1 MKLNL
6 CENLKKILF
15 IIFLIMFVGIKEVKA
30 DYYKEYNICDIIDN
44 SWIVYGQQDNKLNV
58 IAKQSSSYVIGKVDF
73 ALARTEDGNNCFL
86 IPHRYISDFPS
97 DSDDRENA
105 LGELMGTCP
114 GLIEDIYVNNGMCY
128 FKNYKYESIEKVL
141 NQYYFLNENNIAH
154 CDINLDKYLELYPEL
169 KCGVRDTKTIE
180 KPIIKDPSSVTLD
193 VNEISLTKGETY
205 DIKPHLNI
213 TYVKD
218 DAKDVI
224 YSSSDPDSIS
234 VSQDGIITVN
244 EIKDATI
251 TVKSTIN
258 EMQATLKVNTYLIG
272 PGPLPEDDI
281 EKSISIYKGDEITLS
296 EYDYD
301 FNIITG
307 NNVIEKINK
316 NTFKGISV
324 GTGEIQTIVTDTS
337 QKIKIHINVL
347 AKTVYDQD
355 QMIILKKGTEHTFS
369 NINSLGGLTWKSSES
384 NIASVDNNGKVKGI
398 STGIVTITATK
409 QGYEYNNKVFV
420 YEANVKKENI
430 ENGSIINGEVGK
442 KITMGLGSA
451 YTWIS
456 SDSSIATIDNNGIVT
471 LLKQGNVIILGQ
483 KDNNYY
489 AQEINVYNKKE
500 SSSGDGLSNDQVMD
514 AKAEFRITPID
525 ETNENYSNIK
535 KKFEKIQ
542 KIKVYDIGYYLNDK
556 KIQPNGEVILEL
568 NIPENYDSNRISV
581 FRIEDNGTITK
592 LFSKVVGNKIQV
604 TTTHFSYYV
613 IAETDE
619 NTAYEIVKEAEEKLN
634 VDNPPT
640 GLLNATI
647 IVILGSLLSLAI
659 YLLTKKKSK
668 FIRL

>member
-1 MKLNL
+1 MKICKRVLFVV
-6 CENLKKILF
+6 ILV
-15 IIFLIMFVGIKEVKA
+15 MFFGVKEVKA
-30 DYYKEYNICDIIDN
+30 DYYKDYNVCDIIDN

-58 IAKQSSSYVIGKVDF
+58 IAKQSSSYVIGKVNF
-73 ALARTEDGNNCFL
+73 AIKKTENNNKCLL
-86 IPHRYISDFPS
+86 IPDSNISDFPS

-105 LGELMGTCP
+105 LKELMGACP

-128 FKNYKYESIEKVL
+128 FKNYKYESIYNVL
-141 NQYYFLNENNIAH
+141 NQYYSFNGNNIVD
-154 CDINLDKYLELYPEL
+154 CDSINLAESPEL
-169 KCGVRDTKTIE
+169 KCGVRDTKTIDR
-180 KPIIKDPSSVTLD
+180 PIIKDPSSVTLD

-369 NINSLGGLTWKSSES
+369 NINSLGGLTWKSSDS
-384 NIASVDNNGKVKGI
+384 NIASVDNNGKVKGV

-442 KITMGLGSA
+442 KITMGLGST

-514 AKAEFRITPID
+514 AKAEFKITPID

-568 NIPENYDSNRISV
+568 NVPENYDSNKISV

-592 LFSKVVGNKIQV
+592 LFSKIVGNKIQV

-647 IVILGSLLSLAI
+647 IIILGSLLSIAI

>member
-1 MKLNL
+1 MKICKRVLFVV
-6 CENLKKILF
+6 ILV
-15 IIFLIMFVGIKEVKA
+15 MFFGVKEVKA
-30 DYYKEYNICDIIDN
+30 DYYKDYNVCDIIDN

-58 IAKQSSSYVIGKVDF
+58 IAKQSSSYVIGKVNF
-73 ALARTEDGNNCFL
+73 AIKKTENNNKCLL
-86 IPHRYISDFPS
+86 IPGSNISDFPS

-105 LGELMGTCP
+105 LKELMGACP

-128 FKNYKYESIEKVL
+128 FKNYKYESIYNVL
-141 NQYYFLNENNIAH
+141 NQYYSFNGNNIVD
-154 CDINLDKYLELYPEL
+154 CDSINLAESPEL
-169 KCGVRDTKTIE
+169 KCGVRDTKTIDR
-180 KPIIKDPSSVTLD
+180 PIIKDPSSVTLD

-369 NINSLGGLTWKSSES
+369 NINSLGGLTWKSSDS

-442 KITMGLGSA
+442 KITMGLGST

-456 SDSSIATIDNNGIVT
+456 SDSNIATIDNNGIVT

-514 AKAEFRITPID
+514 AKAEFKITPID

-568 NIPENYDSNRISV
+568 NVPENYDSNKISV

-592 LFSKVVGNKIQV
+592 LFSKIVGNKIQV

-647 IVILGSLLSLAI
+647 IIILGSLLSLAI

>member
-1 MKLNL
+1 MKICKRVLFVV
-6 CENLKKILF
+6 ILV
-15 IIFLIMFVGIKEVKA
+15 MFFGVKEVKA
-30 DYYKEYNICDIIDN
+30 DYYKDYNVCDIIDN

-58 IAKQSSSYVIGKVDF
+58 IAKQSSSYVIGKVNF
-73 ALARTEDGNNCFL
+73 AIKKTENNNKCLL
-86 IPHRYISDFPS
+86 IPGSNISDFPS

-105 LGELMGTCP
+105 LKELMGACP

-128 FKNYKYESIEKVL
+128 FKNYKYESIYNVL
-141 NQYYFLNENNIAH
+141 NQYYSFNGNNIVD
-154 CDINLDKYLELYPEL
+154 CDSINLAESPEL
-169 KCGVRDTKTIE
+169 KCGVRDTKTIDRS
-180 KPIIKDPSSVTLD
+180 IIKDPSSVTLD

-224 YSSSDPDSIS
+224 YSSSNPDSIS

-369 NINSLGGLTWKSSES
+369 NINSLGGLTWKSSDS

-451 YTWIS
+451 YTWKS

-514 AKAEFRITPID
+514 AKAEFKITPID

-568 NIPENYDSNRISV
+568 NVPENYDSNKISV

-592 LFSKVVGNKIQV
+592 LFSKIVGNKIQV

-647 IVILGSLLSLAI
+647 IIILGSLLSLAI

>member
-1 MKLNL
+1 MKICKRVLFVV
-6 CENLKKILF
+6 ILV
-15 IIFLIMFVGIKEVKA
+15 MFFGVKEVKA
-30 DYYKEYNICDIIDN
+30 DYYKDYNVCDIIDN

-73 ALARTEDGNNCFL
+73 SRTEDGNKCLL
-86 IPHRYISDFPS
+86 IPHQIISDFPS

-105 LGELMGTCP
+105 LRELMGTCP
-114 GLIEDIYVNNGMCY
+114 RLIEDIYVNNGMCY
-128 FKNYKYESIEKVL
+128 FKDYKYESIYNVL
-141 NQYYFLNENNIAH
+141 NQYYSFNGNNIVD
-154 CDINLDKYLELYPEL
+154 CDRAESLELI
-169 KCGVRDTKTIE
+169 CGVRDTKTIDR
-180 KPIIKDPSSVTLD
+180 PIIKDPSSVTLD

-369 NINSLGGLTWKSSES
+369 NINSLGGLTWKSSDS
-384 NIASVDNNGKVKGI
+384 NIASVDNNGKVKGV

-442 KITMGLGSA
+442 KITMGLGST

-514 AKAEFRITPID
+514 AKAEFKITPID

-568 NIPENYDSNRISV
+568 NVPENYDSNKISV

-592 LFSKVVGNKIQV
+592 LFSKIVGNKIQV

-647 IVILGSLLSLAI
+647 IIILGSLLSIAI

>member
-1 MKLNL
+1 MKICKRVLFVV
-6 CENLKKILF
+6 ILV
-15 IIFLIMFVGIKEVKA
+15 MFFGVKEVKA
-30 DYYKEYNICDIIDN
+30 DYYKDYNVCDIIDN

-58 IAKQSSSYVIGKVDF
+58 IAKQSSSYVIAEVSYIFGSPHP
-73 ALARTEDGNNCFL
+73 EDMKCL
-86 IPHRYISDFPS
+86 ISPVPFDSELPPN
-97 DSDDRENA
+97 SDDRENA
-105 LGELMGTCP
+105 YKELEKACP
-114 GLIEDIYVNNGMCY
+114 LLIEDIYVNDGMCN
-128 FKNYKYESIEKVL
+128 FKNYGYQSIQDKLHQHYELVQKDYANTNCGTTSKVS
-141 NQYYFLNENNIAH
+141 FDNIR
-154 CDINLDKYLELYPEL
+154 
-169 KCGVRDTKTIE
+169 CGVRDTKTIDR
-180 KPIIKDPSSVTLD
+180 PIIKDPSSVTLD

-568 NIPENYDSNRISV
+568 NIPENYDSNKISV

-592 LFSKVVGNKIQV
+592 LFSKIVGNKIQV